1 MREALSFLR
10 WGPQD
15 QIGAANELTSEVTLG
30 ATKLVR
36 SGRAYDLSQPISAAI
51 PRLAGQPPYSMCIW
65 TNPAISRRSFERD
78 EHAINGIGF
87 TDERVEFDLHAG
99 THIDALGHT
108 SIANRMYNGVL
119 VENAVTNG
127 GLARLGIENL
137 PPIATRGVLVD
148 AVAFR
153 GRDLAGGEVI
163 TKDDVQTA
171 LAIADLQIEPGNVVL
186 IRTGWSRYYGVDNS
200 HYVDSAPGIDVTCA
214 RWLARQR
221 VVAVGSDTMSLEVAP
236 GVSAGEPYPVHQ
248 FLLAEAGVYII
259 EQANL
264 EELAADQ
271 VLEFLCLVLAP
282 KFSGG
287 TGSPVRLTAIV

>member
-1 MREALSFLR
+1 MTQAGSYQR
-10 WGPQD
+10 WGPHD
-15 QIGAANELTSEVTLG
+15 QLGAANELTPEVTVA

-36 SGRAYDLSQPISAAI
+36 SGRTYDLSQPISTAI

-78 EHAINGIGF
+78 QHATNGIGF
-87 TDERVEFDLHAG
+87 IDERVEFDLHAG

-108 SIANRMYNGVL
+108 SVANRMYNGVL
-119 VENAVTNG
+119 IEDAVTNS
-127 GLARLGIENL
+127 GLARLGIENV
-137 PPIATRGVLVD
+137 PPIATRGLLVD

-153 GRDLAGGEVI
+153 GRDLVGGEVI
-163 TKDDVQTA
+163 TKEDIHAA
-171 LAIADLQIEPGNVVL
+171 LNIADLHIEPGDVVL

-200 HYVDSAPGIDVTCA
+200 RYVDSAPGIDVTCA
-214 RWLARQR
+214 RWLAHQR

-236 GVSAGEPYPVHQ
+236 GVSDHEPYPVHQ

-264 EELAADQ
+264 EELAADK
-271 VLEFLCLVLAP
+271 VLEFFCLVLAP

-287 TGSPVRLTAIV
+287 TGSPVRLTAIA